1 MVKSLI
7 SIAIAMLLLAGAVVF
22 EWVYIEN
29 EFGDF
34 QEELEMLYDKIDNE
48 TVSVEDAKIVQ
59 KSWERRKESL
69 YALIPHSDISRIDDY
84 ISETV
89 GLVNEKT
96 YPLALANLEMV
107 LHLTECLPATY
118 RPTIENIL

>member
-7 SIAIAMLLLAGAVVF
+7 SIAVAILLLAGVAIF
-22 EWVYIEN
+22 EWVYIED

-34 QEELEMLYDKIDNE
+34 RGELETLYDKIDNE

-59 KSWERRKESL
+59 NSWERRKEGL
-69 YALIPHSDISRIDDY
+69 CVWIPHNDISRIDDY

-89 GLVNEKT
+89 GLVNEKN
-96 YPLALANLEMV
+96 YPLALVNVEIV
-107 LHLTECLPATY
+107 LHLTGCLPDTY
-118 RPTIENIL
+118 RPNYENIL